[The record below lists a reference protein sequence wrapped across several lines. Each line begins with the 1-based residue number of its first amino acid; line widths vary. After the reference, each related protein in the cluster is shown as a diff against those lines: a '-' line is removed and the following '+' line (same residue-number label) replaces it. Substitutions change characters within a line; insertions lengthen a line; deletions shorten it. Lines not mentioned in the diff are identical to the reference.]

1 MKRLSKKQIGRAAC
15 TILQQLALTTPLN
28 VVYSWG
34 ITNKV
39 ATQIEITVDGM
50 EKNVAA
56 LMMDVNGFNYQ
67 GRLYV
72 TNNRVKQTFGL
83 YSEQNGML
91 HEEKKS
97 IAYKDLGQALDTFI
111 ETGGMSLVFWN
122 IPTARTR
129 QQVTGR
135 SPDCTQQSRLRL
147 TRTDSRRS

>member
-50 EKNVAA
+50 ERTVAA

-72 TNNRVKQTFGL
+72 INNRVKQTFGL
-83 YSEQNGML
+83 YSERNGML
-91 HEEKKS
+91 HEENEN
-97 IAYKDLGQALDTFI
+97 IAFKDLGQVLDAVI
-111 ETGGMSLVFWN
+111 ETGGMS
-122 IPTARTR
+122 
-129 QQVTGR
+129 QQKHL
-135 SPDCTQQSRLRL
+135 QRLREYAKRL
-147 TRTDSRRS
+147 LA

>member
-15 TILQQLALTTPLN
+15 TILQQLALTTPPN

-39 ATQIEITVDGM
+39 ATQIEIMVDGM

-83 YSEQNGML
+83 YSERNGML
-91 HEEKKS
+91 HEENEN
-97 IAYKDLGQALDTFI
+97 IAFKDLGQVLDAVI
-111 ETGGMSLVFWN
+111 ETGGMS
-122 IPTARTR
+122 
-129 QQVTGR
+129 QQKHL
-135 SPDCTQQSRLRL
+135 QRLREYAKRL
-147 TRTDSRRS
+147 LA

>member
-1 MKRLSKKQIGRAAC
+1 MKRLRKKQIGRAVC

-50 EKNVAA
+50 EKAVAA
-56 LMMDVNGFNYQ
+56 LMMDVNGFNYR

-72 TNNRVKQTFGL
+72 TNNRDKRTFGL

-91 HEEKKS
+91 HEENKD
-97 IAYKDLGQALDTFI
+97 IAYKDLGKVLDGVI
-111 ETGGMSLVFWN
+111 ETGGLS
-122 IPTARTR
+122 
-129 QQVTGR
+129 QQEHL
-135 SPDCTQQSRLRL
+135 QRLREYAKRL
-147 TRTDSRRS
+147 LA

>member
-1 MKRLSKKQIGRAAC
+1 MKKLRKKQIGKAVC

-50 EKNVAA
+50 EKTVVA

-72 TNNRVKQTFGL
+72 TNNRVKHTFGL

-91 HEEKKS
+91 HKENES
-97 IAYKDLGQALDTFI
+97 IAYNDLGQVLDAVI
-111 ETGGMSLVFWN
+111 ETGGMS
-122 IPTARTR
+122 
-129 QQVTGR
+129 QQEHL
-135 SPDCTQQSRLRL
+135 QRLREYAKRL
-147 TRTDSRRS
+147 LA

>member
-1 MKRLSKKQIGRAAC
+1 MKRLRKKQIGRAAC

-34 ITNKV
+34 VTNKV

-50 EKNVAA
+50 ERTVAA

-83 YSEQNGML
+83 YSERNGML
-91 HEEKKS
+91 HEENEN
-97 IAYKDLGQALDTFI
+97 IAFKDLGQVLDAVI
-111 ETGGMSLVFWN
+111 ETGGMS
-122 IPTARTR
+122 
-129 QQVTGR
+129 QQKHL
-135 SPDCTQQSRLRL
+135 QRLREYAKRL
-147 TRTDSRRS
+147 LA

>member
-1 MKRLSKKQIGRAAC
+1 MKRLRKKQIGRAAC
-15 TILQQLALTTPLN
+15 TILQQLALTTPLK

-39 ATQIEITVDGM
+39 ATQIEIMVDGM

-56 LMMDVNGFNYQ
+56 LMVDVNGFNYQ

-72 TNNRVKQTFGL
+72 TNNRIKQTFGL

-97 IAYKDLGQALDTFI
+97 IAYKDLGQVLDAVI
-111 ETGGMSLVFWN
+111 ETDGMS
-122 IPTARTR
+122 
-129 QQVTGR
+129 QQEYL
-135 SPDCTQQSRLRL
+135 QRLREYAKRL
-147 TRTDSRRS
+147 MA

>member
-1 MKRLSKKQIGRAAC
+1 MKRLRKKQIGRATC

-50 EKNVAA
+50 ERTVAA

-83 YSEQNGML
+83 YSERNGML
-91 HEEKKS
+91 HEENEN
-97 IAYKDLGQALDTFI
+97 IAFKDLGQVLDAVI
-111 ETGGMSLVFWN
+111 ETGGMS
-122 IPTARTR
+122 
-129 QQVTGR
+129 QQKH
-135 SPDCTQQSRLRL
+135 QQRLREYAKRL
-147 TRTDSRRS
+147 LA

>member
-1 MKRLSKKQIGRAAC
+1 MKRLSKKQIGRAVC

-34 ITNKV
+34 VTNKV

-83 YSEQNGML
+83 YSERNGML
-91 HEEKKS
+91 HEENEN
-97 IAYKDLGQALDTFI
+97 IAFKDLGQVLDAVI
-111 ETGGMSLVFWN
+111 ETDGMS
-122 IPTARTR
+122 
-129 QQVTGR
+129 QQEYL
-135 SPDCTQQSRLRL
+135 QRLREYAKRL
-147 TRTDSRRS
+147 LA

>member
-1 MKRLSKKQIGRAAC
+1 MKRLSKKQIGRAVC

-34 ITNKV
+34 VTNKV
-39 ATQIEITVDGM
+39 ATQIEIMVDGM

-83 YSEQNGML
+83 YSERNGML
-91 HEEKKS
+91 HEENEN
-97 IAYKDLGQALDTFI
+97 IAFKDLGQVLDAVI
-111 ETGGMSLVFWN
+111 ETGGMS
-122 IPTARTR
+122 
-129 QQVTGR
+129 QQKHL
-135 SPDCTQQSRLRL
+135 QRLREYAKKL
-147 TRTDSRRS
+147 LA

>member
-34 ITNKV
+34 VTNKV

-50 EKNVAA
+50 EKAVAA

-83 YSEQNGML
+83 YSERNGML
-91 HEEKKS
+91 HEENEN
-97 IAYKDLGQALDTFI
+97 IAFKDLGQVLDAVI
-111 ETGGMSLVFWN
+111 ETGGMS
-122 IPTARTR
+122 
-129 QQVTGR
+129 QQKHL
-135 SPDCTQQSRLRL
+135 QRLREYAKRL
-147 TRTDSRRS
+147 LA

>member
-1 MKRLSKKQIGRAAC
+1 MKRLSKKQIGRAVC

-34 ITNKV
+34 VTNKV

-50 EKNVAA
+50 GKKVAA

-83 YSEQNGML
+83 YSERNGML
-91 HEEKKS
+91 HEDKKS
-97 IAYKDLGQALDTFI
+97 IAYKDLGQMLDTVI
-111 ETGGMSLVFWN
+111 ETGGMS
-122 IPTARTR
+122 
-129 QQVTGR
+129 QQKHL
-135 SPDCTQQSRLRL
+135 QRLREYAKKL
-147 TRTDSRRS
+147 LA